1 MATHRA
7 LIIED
12 SREIADLVRLH
23 LRDVQCEAEIA
34 ADGKRGLELAARGDY
49 DLVVLDLMLPEMD
62 GLAVCREIR
71 TLPGYVPILML
82 TAKSTELDR
91 VLGLE
96 MGADD
101 YLTKPFS
108 VRELQARVKALFR
121 RVEALSSRASG
132 AGDAGAGETIERGA
146 LRIETGK
153 RRVGIGG
160 REVALTAR
168 EFDLLVHFAR
178 RPGQVFTRGQLL
190 DQVWGYNHEGYEHT
204 VNSHINRLRAKI
216 ERDPSKPEYVL
227 TVWGVGYRFSD
238 RLDAGGPEGGSGG
251 GRGSDGGPGREPG
264 DSTGRGSDG
273 GSGRGPGDSTGRG
286 PDGGSGRDP
295 GDSTGRGSDGGSG
308 RRSGD
313 STGRGPDGPDVG
325 PGRNPGGS

>member
-1 MATHRA
+1 MSTRRA

-12 SREIADLVRLH
+12 SREIATLVKLH
-23 LRDVQCEAEIA
+23 LRDVQCEADIA
-34 ADGKRGLELAARGDY
+34 ADGRRGLELAAGRRY

-62 GLAVCREIR
+62 GLTVCREIR

-101 YLTKPFS
+101 YLAKPFS

-121 RVEALSSRASG
+121 RVEALSSP
-132 AGDAGAGETIERGA
+132 AGAASVPETIERGP
-146 LRIETGK
+146 LRIDTGK
-153 RRVGIGG
+153 RRVSVGD
-160 REVALTAR
+160 REVTLTAR

-178 RPGQVFTRGQLL
+178 QPGQVFNRARLL

-216 ERDPSKPEYVL
+216 ETDPSKPEYIL
-227 TVWGVGYRFSD
+227 TVWGVGYKFSD
-238 RLDAGGPEGGSGG
+238 RLGDGS
-251 GRGSDGGPGREPG
+251 
-264 DSTGRGSDG
+264 
-273 GSGRGPGDSTGRG
+273 
-286 PDGGSGRDP
+286 
-295 GDSTGRGSDGGSG
+295 
-308 RRSGD
+308 
-313 STGRGPDGPDVG
+313 
-325 PGRNPGGS
+325 

>member
-12 SREIADLVRLH
+12 SREIADLLRLH
-23 LRDVQCEAEIA
+23 LRDVGCEADVA
-34 ADGKRGLELAARGDY
+34 ADGKRGLALAARGRY

-82 TAKSTELDR
+82 TAKSSEIDR

-132 AGDAGAGETIERGA
+132 AGDGGADETIERGA

-153 RRVGIGG
+153 RRVSVGG
-160 REVALTAR
+160 SEVALTAR

-178 RPGQVFTRGQLL
+178 RPGQVFNRAQLL

-216 ERDPSKPEYVL
+216 EPDPSKPEYIL

-238 RLDAGGPEGGSGG
+238 RLDADSPDGRS
-251 GRGSDGGPGREPG
+251 GRGRDSDGGPGHGSG
-264 DSTGRGSDG
+264 D
-273 GSGRGPGDSTGRG
+273 GSGRDSGGGPGRDSGGGPGRG
-286 PDGGSGRDP
+286 PDGG
-295 GDSTGRGSDGGSG
+295 
-308 RRSGD
+308 
-313 STGRGPDGPDVG
+313 
-325 PGRNPGGS
+325 PGGS

>member
-1 MATHRA
+1 MRRA
-7 LIIED
+7 LIVED
-12 SREIADLVRLH
+12 NREIAALVRLH
-23 LRDVQCEAEIA
+23 LRDVQCEADIA
-34 ADGKRGLELAARGDY
+34 SDGRRGLALASSRRY

-101 YLTKPFS
+101 YLVKPFS

-121 RVEALSSRASG
+121 RVEALSSPADVTG
-132 AGDAGAGETIERGA
+132 ADETIERGA

-153 RRVGIGG
+153 RRVSIDAN
-160 REVALTAR
+160 EVTLTAR
-168 EFDLLVHFAR
+168 EFDLLLHFAR
-178 RPGQVFTRGQLL
+178 HPGQVFNRARLL

-216 ERDPSKPEYVL
+216 EQDPSNPEYIL
-227 TVWGVGYRFSD
+227 TVWGVGYKFSD
-238 RLDAGGPEGGSGG
+238 RLDID
-251 GRGSDGGPGREPG
+251 RGSARAGERPVDR
-264 DSTGRGSDG
+264 T
-273 GSGRGPGDSTGRG
+273 
-286 PDGGSGRDP
+286 
-295 GDSTGRGSDGGSG
+295 
-308 RRSGD
+308 
-313 STGRGPDGPDVG
+313 
-325 PGRNPGGS
+325 